1 MRNGRRA
8 AIALACMLPLGTLAQ
23 YVAPREA
30 ALAADAAVPAQEKV
44 VFDAT
49 VLFASNKSELRA
61 AGRETLDA
69 FVAKLRGLESQS
81 VMAIGYA
88 DRRGS
93 ESANQ
98 ILSEER
104 VAAVKSY
111 LVGKGIAAERI
122 KTSGWGE
129 TRPSTPARACAHAN
143 NAKNVAC
150 LQPDR
155 HVFIEISGSRLA
167 Q

>member
-1 MRNGRRA
+1 MRA
-8 AIALACMLPLGTLAQ
+8 AMTLACMLPLGTLAQ

-30 ALAADAAVPAQEKV
+30 ALAVDAAIPAHEKV

-49 VLFASNKSELRA
+49 VLFDSNQSALRA
-61 AGRETLDA
+61 AGRDTLDA
-69 FVAKLRGLESQS
+69 FVARLRGLESQS
-81 VMAIGYA
+81 VIAIGYA

-104 VAAVKSY
+104 VAAVKAY
-111 LVGKGIAAERI
+111 LVGKGIAAERV
-122 KTSGWGE
+122 KTSSWGE
-129 TRPSTPARACAHAN
+129 TRPSTLARECTDAS

-150 LQPDR
+150 MQPDR
-155 HVFIEISGSRLA
+155 RVFIEISGSRLA